1 MRLYL
6 DACVLI
12 YALDGAESLRRHTL
26 HQLEGYAAA
35 DWVISDLVRME
46 CLVGLLRM
54 ADQIRLLAFRSFFS
68 DCSVV
73 PLHPEVM
80 ERAAELL
87 ASTRLQTADA
97 IHLAAA
103 AHWGCDA
110 LLTNDRAFQLSQAPI
125 EVLRLVPDQHS
136 TSPNRHLGPWQQGV
150 RAQPGR
156 GARSTTAVMGDALLL
171 FF

>member
-6 DACVLI
+6 DSCVLI
-12 YALDGAESLRRHTL
+12 YALDGAEQLRRHTL
-26 HQLEGYAAA
+26 RQLEGYADA

-46 CLVGLLRM
+46 CLVGPLRR
-54 ADQIRLLAFRSFFS
+54 ADQIRLLAFRSLVT

-80 ERAAELL
+80 ERAAELR

-103 AHWGCDA
+103 MHWNCDA
-110 LLTNDRAFQLSQAPI
+110 LLTNDHAFQLSQAPI
-125 EVLRLVPDQHS
+125 KVLRLVADQPS
-136 TSPNRHLGPWQQGV
+136 FPP
-150 RAQPGR
+150 A
-156 GARSTTAVMGDALLL
+156 
-171 FF
+171 

>member
-6 DACVLI
+6 DSCVLI
-12 YALDGAESLRRHTL
+12 YALDGAEPLRRRTL
-26 HQLEGYAAA
+26 QQLERFAGT

-46 CLVGLLRM
+46 CLVGPLRA
-54 ADQIRLLAFRSFFS
+54 ADQIRLLAFRSFFT

-80 ERAAELL
+80 ERAAELR

-103 AHWGCDA
+103 VHWGCDA
-110 LLTNDRAFQLSQAPI
+110 LLTNDRAFQVSQLPI
-125 EVLRLVPDQHS
+125 DVLRLEADQPS
-136 TSPNRHLGPWQQGV
+136 SPPP
-150 RAQPGR
+150 A
-156 GARSTTAVMGDALLL
+156 
-171 FF
+171 

>member
-6 DACVLI
+6 DSCVLI
-12 YALDGAESLRRHTL
+12 YALDGAEGLRRLTL
-26 HQLEGYAAA
+26 QQLEGYVDA

-46 CLVGLLRM
+46 WLVGPLRT

-80 ERAAELL
+80 ERAAKLR
-87 ASTRLQTADA
+87 ASTRLQTVDA

-103 AHWGCDA
+103 MPWGCDA

-125 EVLRLVPDQHS
+125 EVLRLVADQPS
-136 TSPNRHLGPWQQGV
+136 IPP
-150 RAQPGR
+150 A
-156 GARSTTAVMGDALLL
+156 
-171 FF
+171 